1 MAQFA
6 LEGLLGDGRSNAV
19 RTWIVVVAVAIVGS
33 GALLTGRTLWTVFA
47 ATLVVLAVLPPIS
60 FRSWLV
66 MLPWEVVVL
75 AALPLFGLALG
86 ADRMTGHFTSYLSVA
101 AVALVI
107 AVELQAFTSVRMTS
121 TFAVVF
127 VAVTT
132 MATAGL
138 WALLRWGLSGILGV
152 PFPVEHDVI
161 MWEFVYSAVAGLGAG
176 AIFELYVRRLGRLDA
191 DLIAGTVPPE
201 EGER

>member
-6 LEGLLGDGRSNAV
+6 LEGLLGDGRSNAI
-19 RTWIVVVAVAIVGS
+19 RTWIVVVAVAIVGL
-33 GALLTGRTLWTVFA
+33 GALLTGRTLWAVFA

-191 DLIAGTVPPE
+191 DLIAGTVPPVD
-201 EGER
+201 GER